1 MLIPGPPLG
10 LGGGIR
16 TPCRMHSRNLIASR
30 ASESG
35 TVNGHHTLVPAI
47 PGHRLCAVLGP
58 AHSPPHF
65 RVYRWKTEAGKRK
78 EKLPKEQSRRG
89 RRWEE
94 AANALLSLH
103 SECFQENP
111 AASAPRL
118 RPHRRLGDERT
129 WLPGAGHTAHR
140 VSTWGINKH
149 IWCSLSP
156 TG

>member
-58 AHSPPHF
+58 AHSPPHYAAF
-65 RVYRWKTEAGKRK
+65 VFIDGKLRLGNGKRNFLK
-78 EKLPKEQSRRG
+78 SRAGEGEGG
-89 RRWEE
+89 RRQRM
-94 AANALLSLH
+94 L
-103 SECFQENP
+103 F
-111 AASAPRL
+111 
-118 RPHRRLGDERT
+118 
-129 WLPGAGHTAHR
+129 
-140 VSTWGINKH
+140 
-149 IWCSLSP
+149 SLSTVSAFRRTQLLQP
-156 TG
+156 PDSAHTDGSEMSGPGCLVQGTLLTEFPLGG